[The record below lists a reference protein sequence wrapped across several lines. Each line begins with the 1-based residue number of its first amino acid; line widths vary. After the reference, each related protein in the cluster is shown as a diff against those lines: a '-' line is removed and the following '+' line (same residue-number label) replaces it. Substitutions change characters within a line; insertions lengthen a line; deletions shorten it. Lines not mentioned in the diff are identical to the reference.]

1 MITIKGRT
9 NSGTT
14 WYLLHKAVEYCQMR
28 FNHKP
33 NLTTCWYYG
42 ELTRNDILN
51 RIERLH
57 TGELIVGSLGCLNL
71 VDAPVDIPYNLDS
84 IIASSLTWNPGD
96 IVVIDAPVTTS
107 INKSDMDNRNVIIQ
121 ALTALQ
127 NHTDVVMYFK
137 EQLSRTYNPVF
148 NKTYKYNSFEWEIIQ
163 DGSTHYVNLIDM

>member
-1 MITIKGRT
+1 MITIKGRA

-33 NLTTCWYYG
+33 NLTTLWYYG
-42 ELTRNDILN
+42 ELTRNEVLN
-51 RIERLH
+51 RIERLY
-57 TGELIVGSLGCLNL
+57 TSELIVGSLGCLNL
-71 VDAPVDIPYNLDS
+71 VDAPAEIPYNLDN
-84 IIASSLTWNPGD
+84 IIASSLAWKPGD

-107 INKSDMDNRNVIIQ
+107 IDKSAMDDRNVIVQ

-127 NHTDVVMYFK
+127 THTDVVMYFK
-137 EQLSRTYNPVF
+137 EQLHRTDNPVYTA
-148 NKTYKYNSFEWEIIQ
+148 NYVHNSFEWEIIQ